1 MVTVVRVWSAAP
13 FAISSKCA
21 IISVSCVISAA
32 RSPNSPTAREGMMF
46 CATPPSR
53 TIPCTRAVE
62 GRCWRQPSSA
72 TKSAM
77 SAVSALR
84 PFSGETAAC
93 DAKPSKMTRRTVIPR
108 SRSLTAQWAS
118 EPGCEY
124 SVATVSRNTPASMRS
139 SFPPPL
145 SSAGVPMSSMP
156 TCRSFACAAAR
167 RNPPTLVIAMRLWP
181 QPCPTSGS
189 ASYSAMNATDG
200 PGGPTRAR
208 NAVSSPPSGRSARWP
223 CLARSVVIRSTARR
237 SW

>member
-1 MVTVVRVWSAAP
+1 
-13 FAISSKCA
+13 
-21 IISVSCVISAA
+21 
-32 RSPNSPTAREGMMF
+32 
-46 CATPPSR
+46 
-53 TIPCTRAVE
+53 
-62 GRCWRQPSSA
+62 
-72 TKSAM
+72 M

-237 SW
+237 SWWASSGSAWMPRESATRSPRKRSRSLTGRGGSAPAGPRLAASRAAGDPSRPGPRPRRVPRR